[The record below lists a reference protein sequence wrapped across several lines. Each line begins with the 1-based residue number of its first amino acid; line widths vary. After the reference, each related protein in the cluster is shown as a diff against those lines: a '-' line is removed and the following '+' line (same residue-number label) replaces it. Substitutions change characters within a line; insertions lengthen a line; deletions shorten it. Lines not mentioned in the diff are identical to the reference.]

1 LATAAYET
9 IPAGAPYVATVYD
22 LVIPGDLA
30 TLIIDQWASGGAN
43 EGFLLRADPS
53 PQGDNRSLFVPDA
66 TDGPRLIV
74 EYTPSGGTRPVLSF
88 AHAGNGLI
96 FSWTGEG
103 FVLQHNADLSNPNG
117 WSDVPSGDQ
126 SPVNLSIGASGN
138 SFYRL
143 RKP

>member
-1 LATAAYET
+1 MNDSAIDRGQRA
-9 IPAGAPYVATVYD
+9 PADNGK
-22 LVIPGDLA
+22 
-30 TLIIDQWASGGAN
+30 LIVFHRN
-43 EGFLLRADPS
+43 LE
-53 PQGDNRSLFVPDA
+53 SLFADA
-66 TDGPRLIV
+66 RHLDLQLVGIAI
-74 EYTPSGGTRPVLSF
+74 F